1 MTKASTLSPR
11 EPSNFAL
18 LARVINVDY
27 LAQRDAY
34 EAMKDTKSKQ
44 EAQKKLESLLD
55 SMIDAYARA
64 VGLATG
70 RVEYQTLLQTVIPD
84 LTIYYKTRHNQSI
97 KGLQELIN
105 RYRSVP

>member
-11 EPSNFAL
+11 NPSNFAL
-18 LARVINVDY
+18 LARVINADY
-27 LAQRDAY
+27 VVQKDAY
-34 EAMKDTKSKQ
+34 EAMKDGKSKQ

-64 VGLATG
+64 VALATG
-70 RVEYQTLLQTVIPD
+70 RVEYQSLLQTVIPD
-84 LTIYYKTRHNQSI
+84 LTMHYKTRNNQSI

-105 RYRSVP
+105 RYRLGP